1 MEDSPKAMEAGLK
14 PDSNYDDLKATQ
26 EEIIVSHNIETQR
39 GLSSR
44 HIQFLALGGCI
55 GTGLF
60 VGSGAALSTVGPAP
74 LLMGY
79 IAMSSVVY
87 FIMNI
92 LGEMTTYLPV
102 RGVSVPYFIS
112 RFTEPSLGFA
122 VGMLSL
128 LMCIMMKPLLTIFF
142 FTGYNYWYSFSMLLA
157 SEVTAAGLV
166 IEYWPSSVSVG
177 VWIAIILIVILF
189 LNIVAVSW
197 YGEAEFW
204 FASLKII
211 AIIGLII
218 LGIVLF
224 FGGGPNHDRLG
235 FRYWQQPGA
244 FVEPYLVPNVNT
256 GRFLAFWTAL
266 IKSGFSFIF
275 SPELITTA
283 AGEAVSPR
291 RNIPKATNRFIYRL
305 FAFYVLG
312 SLVIG
317 VTVAYNDKGLLRG
330 VASGGSG
337 AGASP
342 FVIGIQ
348 NAGIAGL
355 NHVINAAILIS
366 AFSSGNS
373 WVYAGSR
380 TLYSMACEG
389 QAPKFFARCNKN
401 GVPYNAVLITWA
413 IGLLSFLNLSA
424 SGSTV
429 FYWFTNITTI
439 GGFISWVIV
448 GVAYL
453 RFRGALKFHGLL
465 ESRPFK
471 TPFQPYGTYYAMG
484 FISLLAITNGYTIFF
499 PGSFTASGFLVSYIV
514 FVIFF
519 VLYLGHKLYYKT
531 PWMIKVS
538 DIDIFSGKGEIDR
551 LEEEDIEPKP
561 RNWLERVWWWVA

>member
-1 MEDSPKAMEAGLK
+1 MDPPPKALEAGVATY
-14 PDSNYDDLKATQ
+14 PPYDDDLKTAG
-26 EEIIVSHNIETQR
+26 EVDNLPNSETHR

-60 VGSGAALSTVGPAP
+60 VGSGQTLSTVGPAP

-79 IAMSSVVY
+79 IVMSTVVY
-87 FIMNI
+87 FVMNM

-102 RGVSVPYFIS
+102 RGVSVPYLIN

-122 VGMLSL
+122 
-128 LMCIMMKPLLTIFF
+128 I
-142 FTGYNYWYSFSMLLA
+142 GYNYWYSFSMLTA

-166 IEYWPSSVSVG
+166 IQYWPSSVSVG
-177 VWIAIILIVILF
+177 VWIAIVLFVILL

-218 LGIVLF
+218 LGVVLF

-235 FRYWQQPGA
+235 FRYWQEPGA
-244 FVEPYLVPNVNT
+244 FVEPYLVPSNVNT
-256 GRFLAFWTAL
+256 GRFLAFWTAM

-317 VTVAYNDKGLLRG
+317 VTVAYNDKNLLQG

-348 NAGIAGL
+348 NAGIKGL

-366 AFSSGNS
+366 AWSSGNS

-380 TLYSMACEG
+380 TLYSLAREG
-389 QAPKFFARCNKN
+389 QAPKIFTLCTKN
-401 GVPYNAVLITWA
+401 GVPYAAVLVTWS
-413 IGLLSFLNLSA
+413 IGLLSFLNLSS
-424 SGSTV
+424 SGSNV
-429 FYWFTNITTI
+429 FYWFTNITTV
-439 GGFISWVIV
+439 GGFLSWVLV
-448 GVAYL
+448 GIAYL
-453 RFRGALKFHGLL
+453 RWRRALELHGLL
-465 ESRPFK
+465 DSRPYK
-471 TPFQPYGTYYAMG
+471 TPFQPWGAYYAIG
-484 FISLLAITNGYTIFF
+484 FVSLLALTNGYEIFF

-514 FVIFF
+514 FAIFF
-519 VLYLGHKLYYKT
+519 GLYLGHKIWYRT
-531 PWMIKVS
+531 PWMVPAR
-538 DIDIFSGKGEIDR
+538 DIDIFSGKDEIDR
-551 LEEEDIEPKP
+551 MCEKDIERLP
-561 RNWLERVWWWVA
+561 RNWLERVWWWIA

>member
-1 MEDSPKAMEAGLK
+1 MEDSKSPEASVRPVPPYDDPKAIQGEMTGGHN
-14 PDSNYDDLKATQ
+14 SN
-26 EEIIVSHNIETQR
+26 TQR

-44 HIQFLALGGCI
+44 HVQFLALGGCI

-79 IAMSSVVY
+79 IVMSSIVY
-87 FIMNI
+87 FVMNM
-92 LGEMTTYLPV
+92 LAEMTTYLPV
-102 RGVSVPYFIS
+102 QGISVPYLIT

-122 VGMLSL
+122 V
-128 LMCIMMKPLLTIFF
+128 
-142 FTGYNYWYSFSMLLA
+142 GYNYWYSFSMLLA
-157 SEVTAAGLV
+157 SEVTASGLV
-166 IEYWPSSVSVG
+166 IEYWQSPVSVG
-177 VWIAIILIVILF
+177 VWIAIILVVILL

-204 FASLKII
+204 FASLKIL
-211 AIIGLII
+211 AILGLII
-218 LGIVLF
+218 LGVILF

-235 FRYWQQPGA
+235 FRYWQTPGA
-244 FVEPYLVPNVNT
+244 FAEPYLVPGIST
-256 GRFLAFWTAL
+256 GRFLAFWTAM

-283 AGEAVSPR
+283 AGEAASPR
-291 RNIPKATNRFIYRL
+291 RNIPKAANRFIYRL
-305 FAFYVLG
+305 FAFYILG

-317 VTVAYNDKGLLRG
+317 VTVAYNDKGLLQG

-342 FVIGIQ
+342 FVVGIQ
-348 NAGIAGL
+348 NAGISGL

-373 WVYAGSR
+373 WVFAGSR
-380 TLYSMACEG
+380 TLYSLAGEG
-389 QAPKFFARCNKN
+389 QAPKIFLRCNKN
-401 GVPYNAVLITWA
+401 GVPYYAVLVTWA
-413 IGLLSFLNLSA
+413 IGLLSFLNLSS
-424 SGSTV
+424 SGATV

-439 GGFISWVIV
+439 GGFVSWVVV

-453 RFRGALKFHGLL
+453 RFRSALDFHGLL
-465 ESRPFK
+465 KSRPFI
-471 TPFQPYGTYYAMG
+471 TPFQPYGAYYAI
-484 FISLLAITNGYTIFF
+484 FFVSLLAITNGYTIFF
-499 PGSFTASGFLVSYIV
+499 PGSFTASDFLVSYIV

-519 VLYLGHKLYYKT
+519 LLYFGHKLYYKT

-538 DIDIFSGKGEIDR
+538 EVDIFSGKDEIDR
-551 LEEEDIEPKP
+551 LEEEEIQPQP
-561 RNWLERVWWWVA
+561 RNWLERVWWWIA

>member
-1 MEDSPKAMEAGLK
+1 MESTPKGMEEGKAPLDFYEEPKTLQGEVEGIDSG
-14 PDSNYDDLKATQ
+14 
-26 EEIIVSHNIETQR
+26 ETHR

-60 VGSGAALSTVGPAP
+60 VGSGSTLSTVGPAP

-79 IAMSSVVY
+79 VVMSNVVY
-87 FIMNI
+87 FVMNM

-102 RGVSVPYFIS
+102 RGVSVPYLIN

-122 VGMLSL
+122 VG
-128 LMCIMMKPLLTIFF
+128 
-142 FTGYNYWYSFSMLLA
+142 YNYWYSFSMLTA

-166 IEYWPSSVSVG
+166 IQYWPINVSVG
-177 VWIAIILIVILF
+177 VWIAIILLVILI

-218 LGIVLF
+218 LGVVLF
-224 FGGGPNHDRLG
+224 FGGGPDHDRLG
-235 FRYWQQPGA
+235 FRYWQNPGA
-244 FVEPYLVPNVNT
+244 FKEPYLVSNVNT

-283 AGEAVSPR
+283 AGEAVAPR

-317 VTVAYNDKGLLRG
+317 VTVAYNDKNLLQG
-330 VASGGSG
+330 VASGSSG

-348 NAGIAGL
+348 NAGISGL

-366 AFSSGNS
+366 AWSSGNS

-380 TLYSMACEG
+380 TLYSLAREG
-389 QAPKFFARCNKN
+389 QAPKIFTRCSKN
-401 GVPYNAVLITWA
+401 GVPYAAVLVTWS
-413 IGLLSFLNLSA
+413 IGLLAFLNLSS
-424 SGSTV
+424 SGSDV
-429 FYWFTNITTI
+429 FYWFTNITTV
-439 GGFISWVIV
+439 GGFISWVLV
-448 GVAYL
+448 GIAYL
-453 RFRGALKFHGLL
+453 RFRRALDFHGML

-471 TPFQPYGTYYAMG
+471 TPFQPWGTYYALVVV
-484 FISLLAITNGYTIFF
+484 SLLAITNGYTIFF

-514 FVIFF
+514 FAIFF
-519 VLYLGHKLYYKT
+519 ALYFGHKIWYRT
-531 PWMIKVS
+531 PWMVPAA
-538 DIDIFSGKGEIDR
+538 DVDIFSGKEEIDR
-551 LEEEDIEPKP
+551 MCELDVEKPP
-561 RNWLERVWWWVA
+561 RNWLERVWWWIA

>member
-1 MEDSPKAMEAGLK
+1 MEPSPKGMEEGKSPLEFINEPK
-14 PDSNYDDLKATQ
+14 TLQGEVEGFDDGQT
-26 EEIIVSHNIETQR
+26 HR

-60 VGSGAALSTVGPAP
+60 VGSGSTLSTVGPAP

-79 IAMSSVVY
+79 IVMSTVVY
-87 FIMNI
+87 FIMNM

-102 RGVSVPYFIS
+102 RGISVPYLIN
-112 RFTEPSLGFA
+112 RFTEPSIGFA
-122 VGMLSL
+122 VGW
-128 LMCIMMKPLLTIFF
+128 
-142 FTGYNYWYSFSMLLA
+142 NYWYSFSMLTA

-166 IEYWPSSVSVG
+166 IQYWPMNVSVG
-177 VWIAIILIVILF
+177 VWIAIILLVILV

-224 FGGGPNHDRLG
+224 FGGGPSHDRLG
-235 FRYWQQPGA
+235 FRYWEHPGA
-244 FVEPYLVPNVNT
+244 FKEPYLVSNVNT

-283 AGEAVSPR
+283 AGEAVAPR

-317 VTVAYNDKGLLRG
+317 ITVAYNDKSLLQG
-330 VASGGSG
+330 VASGSSG

-348 NAGIAGL
+348 NAGISGL
-355 NHVINAAILIS
+355 NHVINAAILLS
-366 AFSSGNS
+366 AWSSGNS

-380 TLYSMACEG
+380 TLYSLACQG
-389 QAPKFFARCNKN
+389 QAPKVFTRCSKN
-401 GVPYNAVLITWA
+401 GVPYAAVLITWS
-413 IGLLSFLNLSA
+413 IGLLAFLNLSS
-424 SGSTV
+424 SGSDV
-429 FYWFTNITTI
+429 FYWFTNITTV
-439 GGFISWVIV
+439 GGFISWVLV

-453 RFRGALKFHGLL
+453 RFRRALDFHGLL

-471 TPFQPYGTYYAMG
+471 TPFQPYGTYYALVVV
-484 FISLLAITNGYTIFF
+484 SLLAITNGYTIFF

-514 FVIFF
+514 FAIFF
-519 VLYLGHKLYYKT
+519 ALYFGHKIWYRT
-531 PWMIKVS
+531 PWMVPAA
-538 DIDIFSGKGEIDR
+538 DVDIFSGKEEIDR
-551 LEEEDIEPKP
+551 MCELDVEPQP
-561 RNWLERVWWWVA
+561 RNWLERVWWWIA

>member
-1 MEDSPKAMEAGLK
+1 MGHLSPPDLEKTPSSSSQDAAQPK
-14 PDSNYDDLKATQ
+14 PFLGEVTTLPPSDT
-26 EEIIVSHNIETQR
+26 HR
-39 GLSSR
+39 GLNSR

-60 VGSGAALSTVGPAP
+60 VGSGATLSTVGPAP

-79 IAMSSVVY
+79 MVMSIIVY
-87 FIMNI
+87 FVMNM

-102 RGVSVPYFIS
+102 PGVSVPYFIT

-122 VGMLSL
+122 VGW
-128 LMCIMMKPLLTIFF
+128 
-142 FTGYNYWYSFSMLLA
+142 NYWYSFSVLLA
-157 SEVTAAGLV
+157 SEVTAASLV
-166 IEYWPSSVSVG
+166 IEYWPSPVSIG
-177 VWIAIILIVILF
+177 VWIAVILIVILI

-218 LGIVLF
+218 LGVVLF
-224 FGGGPNHDRLG
+224 FGGGPKHDRVG
-235 FRYWQQPGA
+235 FRYWKTPGA
-244 FVEPYLVPNVNT
+244 FADPYLVSNRNT
-256 GRFLAFWTAL
+256 SRLLAFWTAL

-283 AGEAVSPR
+283 AGEATSPR

-305 FAFYVLG
+305 FAFYILG
-312 SLVIG
+312 TLVIG
-317 VTVAYNDKGLLRG
+317 IMVAYNDKNLLQG

-348 NAGIAGL
+348 NAGIEGL

-380 TLYSMACEG
+380 TLYSLARDG
-389 QAPKFFARCNKN
+389 QAPKIFTKCTKN
-401 GVPYNAVLITWA
+401 GVPYFAVLITWA
-413 IGLLSFLNLSA
+413 IGLLSFLNLSS
-424 SGSTV
+424 SGSQV
-429 FYWFTNITTI
+429 FYWFTNITTV
-439 GGFISWVIV
+439 GGFISWVFV

-453 RFRGALKFHGLL
+453 RFRSALNFHGLL
-465 ESRPFK
+465 DSRPFK
-471 TPFQPYGTYYAMG
+471 TPFQPYGAYFAIV
-484 FISLLAITNGYTIFF
+484 FVSILAITNGYAIFF
-499 PGSFTASGFLVSYIV
+499 PGKFTASGFLVSYIV

-519 VLYLGHKLYYKT
+519 LLYFGHKLWYKT
-531 PWMIKVS
+531 PWMTKAS
-538 DIDIFSGKGEIDR
+538 DIDVFTGKEEIDR
-551 LEEEDIEPKP
+551 LTEEEIEPIP
-561 RNWLERVWWWVA
+561 RNWVEKVWWWIA

>member
-1 MEDSPKAMEAGLK
+1 MWVFGLQ
-14 PDSNYDDLKATQ
+14 S
-26 EEIIVSHNIETQR
+26 
-39 GLSSR
+39 
-44 HIQFLALGGCI
+44 F
-55 GTGLF
+55 
-60 VGSGAALSTVGPAP
+60 
-74 LLMGY
+74 
-79 IAMSSVVY
+79 
-87 FIMNI
+87 
-92 LGEMTTYLPV
+92 
-102 RGVSVPYFIS
+102 
-112 RFTEPSLGFA
+112 SL
-122 VGMLSL
+122 VSL
-128 LMCIMMKPLLTIFF
+128 LPASSI
-142 FTGYNYWYSFSMLLA
+142 YSLI
-157 SEVTAAGLV
+157 GNNLV
-166 IEYWPSSVSVG
+166 I
-177 VWIAIILIVILF
+177 LL

-218 LGIVLF
+218 LGVVLF

-235 FRYWQQPGA
+235 FRYWQRPGA
-244 FVEPYLVPNVNT
+244 FVEPYLVPNANT

-283 AGEAVSPR
+283 AGEAVAPR

-317 VTVAYNDKGLLRG
+317 VTVAYNDKNLLQG
-330 VASGGSG
+330 VASGSSG

-389 QAPKFFARCNKN
+389 QAPKFFTRCTKN
-401 GVPYNAVLITWA
+401 GVPYNAVLITWS

-439 GGFISWVIV
+439 GGFVSWVLV

-453 RFRGALKFHGLL
+453 VCFSSFQSNHFKSLTYLQRFRSALKFHGLL

-484 FISLLAITNGYTIFF
+484 FVSLLAITNGYAIFF
-499 PGSFTASGFLVSYIV
+499 PGSFTASDFLVSYIV
-514 FVIFF
+514 FAIFF
-519 VLYLGHKLYYKT
+519 VLYFGHKLYYKT
-531 PWMIKVS
+531 PWMTKAS
-538 DIDIFSGKGEIDR
+538 EIDIFSGKEEIDR
-551 LEEEDIEPKP
+551 LEEEDIEPQP
-561 RNWLERVWWWVA
+561 RNWLERVWWWIA

>member
-1 MEDSPKAMEAGLK
+1 MHPSPKVMEEGKSQLDVHEEAKALPGEMEGL
-14 PDSNYDDLKATQ
+14 DRG
-26 EEIIVSHNIETQR
+26 ETHR

-60 VGSGAALSTVGPAP
+60 VGSGQALSTVGPAP

-79 IAMSSVVY
+79 IVMSTVVY

-102 RGVSVPYFIS
+102 RGVSVPYLIN
-112 RFTEPSLGFA
+112 RFTEPSIGFA
-122 VGMLSL
+122 V
-128 LMCIMMKPLLTIFF
+128 
-142 FTGYNYWYSFSMLLA
+142 GYNYWYSFSMLIA

-166 IEYWPSSVSVG
+166 IEYWKVDVSVG
-177 VWIAIILIVILF
+177 VWIAVILLVILV

-211 AIIGLII
+211 AILGLII
-218 LGIVLF
+218 LGVVLF

-235 FRYWQQPGA
+235 FRYWQHPGA
-244 FVEPYLVPNVNT
+244 FVEPYLVSNVNT

-266 IKSGFSFIF
+266 LKSGFSFIF

-283 AGEAVSPR
+283 AGEAVAPR

-312 SLVIG
+312 VLVIG
-317 VTVAYNDKGLLRG
+317 VTVAYNDKNLLQG
-330 VASGGSG
+330 IASSSSG

-348 NAGIAGL
+348 NAGIHGL
-355 NHVINAAILIS
+355 NHVINAAILTS
-366 AFSSGNS
+366 AWSSGNS

-380 TLYSMACEG
+380 TLYSLACEG
-389 QAPKFFARCNKN
+389 QAPKIFTRCNKN
-401 GVPYNAVLITWA
+401 GVPYPAVLVTWA
-413 IGLLSFLNLSA
+413 IGLLAFLNLSS
-424 SGSTV
+424 SGSDV

-439 GGFISWVIV
+439 GGFISWTFV
-448 GVAYL
+448 GLAYL
-453 RFRGALKFHGLL
+453 RFRRALGFHELL
-465 ESRPFK
+465 DSRPFK
-471 TPFQPYGTYYAMG
+471 TPFQPYGTYYAV
-484 FISLLAITNGYTIFF
+484 IVVSLLAITNGYTIFF

-519 VLYLGHKLYYKT
+519 LLYFGHKLWYRT
-531 PWMIKVS
+531 PWIVPVA
-538 DIDIFSGKGEIDR
+538 DVDIFSGKEEIDR
-551 LEEEDIEPKP
+551 MCELEVEEVP
-561 RNWLERVWWWVA
+561 RNWLERVWWWIA